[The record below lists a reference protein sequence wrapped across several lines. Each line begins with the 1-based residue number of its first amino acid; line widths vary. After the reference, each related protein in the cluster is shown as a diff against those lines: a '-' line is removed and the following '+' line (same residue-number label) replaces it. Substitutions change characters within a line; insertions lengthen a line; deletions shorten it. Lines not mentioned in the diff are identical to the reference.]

1 MKHYI
6 ILIISLTFFLG
17 CSVKNTQTNISNINI
32 TKTKIDMLTSE
43 INSLNEYIDKEEA
56 YSLAFDAVTYSKYLA
71 QKYEVV
77 KPALFH
83 NLLIN
88 LNIKDRGLCYHYA
101 NDLLK
106 YLNTKK
112 YKSFKLI
119 KIVSSLGE
127 YFEHTSLAVT
137 THRNKFDES
146 IVLDA
151 WRDSGELYFSKI
163 KDDKKYDWELR

>member
-56 YSLAFDAVTYSKYLA
+56 RSLAFDTVTYSKYLA

-88 LNIKDRGLCYHYA
+88 LKIKDRGLCYHYA

-119 KIVSSLGE
+119 KIVSSPGE